1 MCPTERARGPFA
13 RPPRLPP
20 RARGTWGPS
29 RPPATLCPT
38 EGRPGFAGP
47 SPSAGPGAPVEAPV
61 ALRPHKG
68 AARLRRAVSE
78 RGAWGARPRPPVA
91 LHPHEGRPGFAGA
104 VSERG
109 DLGRPSRPPVALHPH
124 EGRPGF
130 SGPSPSARPGA
141 PVAAPGRVTPPRGAA
156 RLRRAVSERGGA
168 WGAPVRG
175 PRSRYAPTRGGPA
188 SPGRLRARG
197 AWGAPVRGPRS
208 RYAPTRGGPAS
219 PGRLR
224 ARGAWG
230 ALLGPPLLRS
240 SKPRNESSMRARDS
254 R

>member
-68 AARLRRAVSE
+68 RGPASPGRLRARGLGRPSEAPSRVTPPRGAARLRRGRLRA
-78 RGAWGARPRPPVA
+78 RG
-91 LHPHEGRPGFAGA
+91 L
-104 VSERG
+104 
-109 DLGRPSRPPVALHPH
+109 
-124 EGRPGF
+124 
-130 SGPSPSARPGA
+130 GA
-141 PVAAPGRVTPPRGAA
+141 PVEAPGRVTPPRGAA
-156 RLRRAVSERGGA
+156 RLRRAVSERAA
-168 WGAPVRG
+168 WGARRG
-175 PRSRYAPTRGGPA
+175 PRSRYTPTRSGPA

-197 AWGAPVRGPRS
+197 GLGRARPRPPVALRPHEGRPGFAGPS
-208 RYAPTRGGPAS
+208 PSAGGLGGPS
-219 PGRLR
+219 R
-224 ARGAWG
+224 
-230 ALLGPPLLRS
+230 PPII
-240 SKPRNESSMRARDS
+240 
-254 R
+254 

>member
-1 MCPTERARGPFA
+1 GVQVGALGERAAPRLASRRLDLDDLGAEPAEHLSAARPCLVLREVQHHDPIERLGHAVLRFESMRTLGAHLGPASRWCPTERARRPFA

-38 EGRPGFAGP
+38 EGRPGLAGP
-47 SPSAGPGAPVEAPV
+47 SP
-61 ALRPHKG
+61 R
-68 AARLRRAVSE
+68 
-78 RGAWGARPRPPVA
+78 
-91 LHPHEGRPGFAGA
+91 AGA
-104 VSERG
+104 
-109 DLGRPSRPPVALHPH
+109 LGR
-124 EGRPGF
+124 
-130 SGPSPSARPGA
+130 AR
-141 PVAAPGRVTPPRGAA
+141 
-156 RLRRAVSERGGA
+156 
-168 WGAPVRG
+168 RG

-197 AWGAPVRGPRS
+197 VWGTRRGPRSRYAPTRGGPASPGRLRARGVWGTRRGPRS

-230 ALLGPPLLRS
+230 ALLGPPLFRS